1 MTTEEK
7 YKAITEKLK
16 NKNIDFDPTH
26 ISSMVVIGYLN
37 DLAKLG
43 LIETEYKITEMGENV
58 RAICEEFDWKPSDLE
73 IREIVLDIVDLKQ
86 QAPFLYML
94 TRYCNDREKFLAEVE
109 RFREYGEV

>member
-16 NKNIDFDPTH
+16 NKNIDFDPIH

-58 RAICEEFDWKPSDLE
+58 RAICEEFDWKPSDEE
-73 IREIVLDIVDLKQ
+73 IIRIENLLNNRPRKRLDYLTPSEVLFQGVAL
-86 QAPFLYML
+86 L
-94 TRYCNDREKFLAEVE
+94 T
-109 RFREYGEV
+109 